1 MIIVDFSRSEP
12 TSSPDADHTIANHV
26 REGAF
31 PPSTILVTP
40 SPSPSESQQSL
51 PDNPI
56 RLVAE
61 PPIKDQLPNLPSD
74 VLDSAP
80 PSTLSPDSE
89 SNQNMIRS
97 SELRRE
103 RSWVSN
109 SNDSSHISSENGRHA
124 SDNTKPELPKEMNG
138 YRSNVMDRVLE
149 RGSSLSAQKGSLP
162 GLKRYSSLPRTPSVR
177 SPRINSVRSPSPEP
191 RPRTRA
197 RSPDAMR
204 FKDVL
209 VKKTVAERAIGY
221 ANKINEL
228 ALYDCGLGDWV
239 VSMKER
245 GGL

>member
-1 MIIVDFSRSEP
+1 
-12 TSSPDADHTIANHV
+12 
-26 REGAF
+26 
-31 PPSTILVTP
+31 
-40 SPSPSESQQSL
+40 
-51 PDNPI
+51 
-56 RLVAE
+56 
-61 PPIKDQLPNLPSD
+61 LPNLPSD

-80 PSTLSPDSE
+80 PITVQPPDSE
-89 SNQNMIRS
+89 SNQNAIRP

-103 RSWVSN
+103 SSWVSN
-109 SNDSSHISSENGRHA
+109 LNESNHVSSENGRYA
-124 SDNTKPELPKEMNG
+124 FDDTRPNLPKEMNG
-138 YRSNVMDRVLE
+138 SRPSVKDRASE
-149 RGSSLSAQKGSLP
+149 GGSSLSAQKGLLS

-177 SPRINSVRSPSPEP
+177 SPRIGSFRSSSPEP
-191 RPRTRA
+191 RPRIRA

-209 VKKTVAERAIGY
+209 VKKTAAERAIGY